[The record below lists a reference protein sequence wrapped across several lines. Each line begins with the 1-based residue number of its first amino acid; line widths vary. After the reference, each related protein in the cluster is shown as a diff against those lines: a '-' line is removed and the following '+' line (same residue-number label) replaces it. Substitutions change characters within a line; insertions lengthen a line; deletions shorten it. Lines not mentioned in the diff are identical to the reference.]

1 MSQKGGF
8 AISDN
13 DKRLIR
19 ENAFYLR
26 EALFTCMTDVQ
37 VECSVAFARYL
48 NRFGINSENYWLF
61 LRLVMTN
68 NPWVIDELLHEREAR
83 LLFSTI
89 RPEAELIEAAFQI
102 LYSRHPEEL
111 YPPALEA
118 LLGIIENSYFD
129 PDDGYRIRKLSIMD
143 INALGKFLLKAETQ
157 DNAQNRLILDI
168 LDRITHLGEYY
179 GEQDKSVL
187 SKHAFNVRFAYF
199 DTTRELVDAIPHP
212 LLVRV
217 PDHGKV
223 RPEEDYVDLVAK
235 RRARKRDASGRFV
248 RETPQAETPAATENP
263 NPGPPAA
270 ADRMLDAS
278 PPVEPAS
285 PPLSTDRMTE
295 RTASTAK
302 PAPLPPKGQGAAPRA
317 APSSDRPISSGKAT
331 KPAEPVKA
339 RQTQKPSPAKPAPQ
353 SKSTSSAR
361 TGKAQKK
368 PKR

>member
-1 MSQKGGF
+1 MAQKGGF
-8 AISDN
+8 AVSESDR
-13 DKRLIR
+13 RLIR
-19 ENAFYLR
+19 ENAFFVR
-26 EALFTCMTDVQ
+26 EALFTCMTEAQ

-48 NRFGINSENYWLF
+48 NRFGLNSENYWLF

-89 RPEAELIEAAFQI
+89 RPDAELIDAAFQT

-111 YPPALEA
+111 YPAALEA
-118 LLGIIENSYFD
+118 LLGIIESAYFD
-129 PDDGYRIRKLSIMD
+129 PDDGYRIRRLSIMD
-143 INALGKFLLKAETQ
+143 INALGKFLLKAESQ
-157 DNAQNRLILDI
+157 DNPQNRLILDI

-235 RRARKRDASGRFV
+235 RRARKRDSNGRFI
-248 RETPQAETPAATENP
+248 REVPEPEPVQDSSTETAGGSAATAIAGSLAPEAAPSEAPPPATSSKPAARVAKAEA
-263 NPGPPAA
+263 GPASAGNASKAPSVKPSEAKPKRPAA
-270 ADRMLDAS
+270 KPSA
-278 PPVEPAS
+278 P
-285 PPLSTDRMTE
+285 
-295 RTASTAK
+295 TAK
-302 PAPLPPKGQGAAPRA
+302 PKG
-317 APSSDRPISSGKAT
+317 
-331 KPAEPVKA
+331 
-339 RQTQKPSPAKPAPQ
+339 
-353 SKSTSSAR
+353 
-361 TGKAQKK
+361 QKK
-368 PKR
+368 PKG